1 MQWLRICSGAG
12 IIRSIIAYFRDIR
25 ATAAEIQATKYAL
38 AEMKAR
44 EIRTAEHL
52 ATYEDGTI

>member
-1 MQWLRICSGAG
+1 MIDMTEERCWKYLLANRQAALI
-12 IIRSIIAYFRDIR
+12 
-25 ATAAEIQATKYAL
+25 AAEAITKYAL

-52 ATYEDGTI
+52 TTYEAET